1 MSADDLRHSLA
12 LLREGRILHQQIY
25 GLLHDLGEAGLV
37 EAAEDVAR
45 FVRNP
50 DPNLRYIALNVLTF
64 HWNMPMYRRECEQ
77 LLFED
82 PDEQVR
88 GMAAAGL
95 GFVLRESKDCTAA
108 SMLLQKLRDKN
119 ETGLVRHSAYDAV
132 VDMWLSPHD
141 SRRGPSKARALYE
154 ESSDETERA
163 IALSEEL
170 DRAKAAGDEHA
181 AGRLSAELRMLADAE
196 IRRWERFV
204 DWDLVASIERECSD

>member
-1 MSADDLRHSLA
+1 M
-12 LLREGRILHQQIY
+12 LREGRIPHQEIY
-25 GLLHDLGEAGLV
+25 GLLHALGEAGLV

-45 FVRNP
+45 FVRDR

-64 HWNMPMYRRECEQ
+64 HWDMPMYRRECEQ

-95 GFVLRESKDCTAA
+95 GFVLRESKDCTAT

-132 VDMWLSPHD
+132 VDVWLSPHD
-141 SRRGPSKARALYE
+141 SRRDASKAKALYE
-154 ESSDETERA
+154 ESSAETARV
-163 IALSEEL
+163 IAVSEEL
-170 DRAKAAGDEHA
+170 DRANAAGDEHGA
-181 AGRLSAELRMLADAE
+181 SILSAELRLLADAE
-196 IRRWERFV
+196 TRRWERFV
-204 DWDLVASIERECSD
+204 DWDLVASIERECSG